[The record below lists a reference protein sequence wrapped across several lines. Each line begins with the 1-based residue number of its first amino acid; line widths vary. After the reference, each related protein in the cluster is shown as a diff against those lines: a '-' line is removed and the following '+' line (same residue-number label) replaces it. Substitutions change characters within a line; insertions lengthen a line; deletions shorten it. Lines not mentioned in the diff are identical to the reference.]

1 MAYSCLLFYSNGLLN
16 QNTQGILEGGD
27 PLDTLWT
34 GTGLRFAIHL
44 PFPLLDSRDQM
55 DDTKFFEKIGPF
67 GILALFF
74 AFFLSFTL
82 CTCLIV
88 HVRFIWTYLC
98 PLKGVRDCCRSFSR
112 KFSSSHK
119 KVPQTI
125 HELEE
130 LVSSTQRAKKI
141 DRKVNQADSLRE
153 FAKITPRINNFV
165 IELRQERIFRGG
177 V

>member
-1 MAYSCLLFYSNGLLN
+1 MDTPVNWKPKVC
-16 QNTQGILEGGD
+16 D
-27 PLDTLWT
+27 PLT
-34 GTGLRFAIHL
+34 
-44 PFPLLDSRDQM
+44 FPLLDLRDQM
-55 DDTKFFEKIGPF
+55 DETKFFEKIGFF

-98 PLKGVRDCCRSFSR
+98 PLKGVRDCCRSISR

-119 KVPQTI
+119 KVPQSI

-153 FAKITPRINNFV
+153 FAEITPRINNFV
-165 IELRQERIFRGG
+165 IELRQERIFRG
-177 V
+177 VIVLDYKILKYARFPTRIP